1 MNTAT
6 LPNLDIYHDDGW
18 SFHRVNG
25 VWWLALMGW
34 RQGRFPT
41 LNAAVIERNRRR
53 GYSEWQRIV
62 SERAA

>member
-1 MNTAT
+1 VNA

-34 RQGRFPT
+34 RQGQFPSIS
-41 LNAAVIERNRRR
+41 AMVAEKHKR
-53 GYSEWQRIV
+53 GCVNHWQRIV